1 MPRLFY
7 LANVPHKKV
16 SSFKGKHPCFWSQKT
31 RFNFLYNIRVYIM
44 TDLFT
49 LDAEVRTDLGKG
61 ASRRL
66 RHANKVPAILY
77 GEGKDPISL
86 TLEHKN
92 VLRAQQEEAFYSH
105 VLTLNVDG
113 KPVECLIKDMQRHPF
128 KNIIMHL
135 DFIRIDAKH
144 AIHTNA
150 PIHFLNE
157 ENVVKLGASVAHHIT
172 EIAISC
178 LPKDLPEFVE
188 VDLADLEVG
197 QTLHLSDIKLPKGV
211 TSDELAKGEAHDQAV
226 VTANAAKAQS
236 SDEDEAASEEAATE

>member
-1 MPRLFY
+1 
-7 LANVPHKKV
+7 
-16 SSFKGKHPCFWSQKT
+16 
-31 RFNFLYNIRVYIM
+31 M

-77 GEGKDPISL
+77 GEGKESISL

-92 VLRAQQEEAFYSH
+92 VLRAQLEEAFYSH

-157 ENVVKLGASVAHHIT
+157 ENVVKLGATVAHHFT

-188 VDLADLEVG
+188 IDLADLEVG

-211 TSDELAKGEAHDQAV
+211 TSDELAKGEDHDQAV

-236 SDEDEAASEEAATE
+236 NDDEDEAAAPEAAATE